1 MTRPL
6 RYDDAFVNILKEKMF
21 EKFLGL
27 FTVKVQSTTFFQM
40 YNLQKGLLISSL
52 YDIIYGI
59 IITIL
64 LFTNYNNNKTNTTFL
79 MESSLGVLSIFFG
92 LIGLDSALNLKKV
105 NSYVYKNWRIINTM
119 LFILLEIGNH
129 FRFICFYSESY
140 HIDMSCS
147 TFERGLFFLLIVI
160 WNGYITKIAWSFFI
174 RLDQSHDLLIIHGKY
189 LEKMLSEENFKFD
202 ANKKYVPPY
211 EGADTKLLVHK
222 AGSDANMNDNKSD
235 DGMKRNNE
243 LGKNKINID
252 TGSSNNTKSNP
263 KPDNK
268 SFGGKTNDF
277 RLFKNES
284 QITTGGNIR
293 DSLKKD
299 IKEN

>member
-1 MTRPL
+1 
-6 RYDDAFVNILKEKMF
+6 
-21 EKFLGL
+21 
-27 FTVKVQSTTFFQM
+27 
-40 YNLQKGLLISSL
+40 
-52 YDIIYGI
+52 
-59 IITIL
+59 
-64 LFTNYNNNKTNTTFL
+64 

-92 LIGLDSALNLKKV
+92 LIGLDSALNLKKI
-105 NSYVYKNWRIINTM
+105 NSYVYKNWRIINTI

-129 FRFICFYSESY
+129 FRFICFYSENY
-140 HIDMSCS
+140 HLNMTCGA
-147 TFERGLFFLLIVI
+147 FERGLFFLLIII
-160 WNGYITKIAWSFFI
+160 WNVYISKIAWSFFI

-211 EGADTKLLVHK
+211 EGTDTKLLINK
-222 AGSDANMNDNKSD
+222 PGSDTNINDDKSD
-235 DGMKRNNE
+235 DGYKRNNE

-252 TGSSNNTKSNP
+252 TGSSNNPRSNNKDTKY
-263 KPDNK
+263 
-268 SFGGKTNDF
+268 FGGKTNDF

-299 IKEN
+299 VKEN